1 MGYLSTDPAGTVA
14 RGAGFAQATWRARG
28 GLGDVTCEA
37 IPKKYEKAGN
47 KSVTKG
53 KVECTTQ
60 EDAVKIL
67 RGVVKRAVE
76 MLDRTIDEL
85 TAARESVC
93 TTGTFPP
100 KLRPIMACWLKHRLS
115 VCIDDITPWTG
126 GPLQSRSVAE
136 VIRRLVRPRN
146 LLANNRITYE
156 CVSSCKSPT
165 TYAWVDAAPGGV
177 CLENP
182 EERIRLCPRFWNPG
196 HAKFREQDLIHEA
209 VHLTHCA
216 AAEDEGTRITIG
228 SPECLAQFV
237 ASTNGKPLDPEFRLR
252 CGFTTKCG
260 GPIPKDC
267 LKTRPPEPA
276 DWKP

>member
-1 MGYLSTDPAGTVA
+1 
-14 RGAGFAQATWRARG
+14 
-28 GLGDVTCEA
+28 LGDVTCEA
-37 IPKKYEKAGN
+37 IPKKYEKSGKKN
-47 KSVTKG
+47 VTTG
-53 KVECTTQ
+53 KIECASQ
-60 EDAVKIL
+60 EDAVKTL

-76 MLDRTIDEL
+76 MLDGTIDEL
-85 TAARESVC
+85 TAARNSAC
-93 TTGTFPP
+93 ATGTVP
-100 KLRPIMACWLKHRLS
+100 KLRPLMACWLKHRLS
-115 VCIDDITPWTG
+115 VCIDDLSAWTAG
-126 GPLQSRSVAE
+126 TLTSRSVAE
-136 VIRRLVRPRN
+136 VIRRLVKPRN

-156 CVSSCKSPT
+156 CVASCASPS

-177 CLENP
+177 CLKKP
-182 EERIRLCPRFWNPG
+182 EERIRLCPRFWNSG

-216 AAEDEGTRITIG
+216 AKEDEGTKITIG

-267 LKTRPPEPA
+267 LKTRPPEPP